1 MIDWIILD
9 PNVSIWIP
17 GTCEDVHLHSQ
28 RDSADGI
35 KHHDIG
41 NCCELSKWP
50 LNFITGVFI
59 RERESFN
66 PRIRVPESYSTKKA
80 KQ

>member
-17 GTCEDVHLHSQ
+17 GTFEDVHLHSQ

-35 KHHDIG
+35 KHHEIG
-41 NCCELSKWP
+41 KLLWTIQVAPKFYFRCLYK
-50 LNFITGVFI
+50 
-59 RERESFN
+59 RERE
-66 PRIRVPESYSTKKA
+66 RALTPE
-80 KQ
+80 